1 MIKEKQNSGAELIS
15 HENRISFVLEAV
27 EGAMHSLQLWKM
39 DRGRAAAEAEA
50 TANIAL
56 LPLLRQHNAFA
67 RQSRRQRG
75 ITWGLRNVIN
85 TRITLHE

>member
-1 MIKEKQNSGAELIS
+1 MGEFKQETGIS
-15 HENRISFVLEAV
+15 LVLEAV

-39 DRGRAAAEAEA
+39 DRGRAAAAEAEA

-56 LPLLRQHNAFA
+56 LPLLRPHNAFA
-67 RQSRRQRG
+67 QQSRRQRG

-85 TRITLHE
+85 RRITLHE